1 MSNRFSTLH
10 IGMKYS
16 GKELIVEESKLGT
29 EKFKEFIANLERAM
43 DSKVDG
49 FDLLDKDN
57 NYLYVRFD
65 SIAYISGTHEK
76 NDD

>member
-1 MSNRFSTLH
+1 MSNIYSVLY

-16 GKELIVEESKLGT
+16 GKEFIVKESQLGT
-29 EKFKEFIANLERAM
+29 ERFKGFIANLNSAM
-43 DSKVDG
+43 DSKMDG

-65 SIAYISGTHEK
+65 SIAYIRGIDEK
-76 NDD
+76 IDD

>member
-1 MSNRFSTLH
+1 MSNIYSTLH

-16 GKELIVEESKLGT
+16 GKEFIVKESKLGT
-29 EKFKEFIANLERAM
+29 EKFKGFIANLERAM
-43 DSKVDG
+43 DNKMDG

-65 SIAYISGTHEK
+65 SIAYIRGIDEK
-76 NDD
+76 IDD